1 MMNLRKVIFSVVFTA
16 GSAAASF
23 AQANQIPES
32 FPNGV
37 QPPVAQSSAQ
47 VETLVRE
54 TARISKTLSELNA
67 RLKNFAETF
76 SSNQG
81 LKLSDK
87 QQRLL
92 AAFEYLNRAEQRL
105 ANLQTL
111 RITLSER
118 QTAARMRLAQNE
130 NESRAESVNR
140 GVAVRGTTDAE
151 EARESRRRALERQ
164 RLEIVALI
172 NEIQTSL
179 DSAGNEIRETEIF
192 LRGIR
197 QRIFPEIE
205 KELADL

>member
-1 MMNLRKVIFSVVFTA
+1 MKPRIIYLPAAFIA
-16 GSAAASF
+16 GFAAASY
-23 AQANQIPES
+23 AQVNQTPES
-32 FPNGV
+32 FPNSS
-37 QPPVAQSSAQ
+37 QPPTVQSSAQ
-47 VETLVRE
+47 IETLVRE
-54 TARISKTLSELNA
+54 TSRISKTLAELNA

-81 LKLSDK
+81 LKLTDK

-130 NESRAESVNR
+130 TESRAESINR

-164 RLEIVALI
+164 RAEIVTLI
-172 NEIQTSL
+172 NELQASL
-179 DSAGNEIRETEIF
+179 DSTNNEIRETEIF